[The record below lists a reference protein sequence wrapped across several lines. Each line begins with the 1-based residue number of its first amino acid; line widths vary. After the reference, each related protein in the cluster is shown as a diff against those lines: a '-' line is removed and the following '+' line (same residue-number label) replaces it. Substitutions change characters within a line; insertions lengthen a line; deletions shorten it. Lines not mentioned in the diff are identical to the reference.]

1 MRQLNYDLKR
11 LQDDAR
17 HGSFGT
23 RTGRSFA
30 LAQMANSLHELG
42 YRRLR
47 ATGLKGKHVEALVR
61 EWKRQGLSIGTIKNR
76 MAHLRWWAN
85 AVGKPNLVRPDNA
98 SYGIG
103 DRQHVTNENR
113 GRDLPPQKLALVQD
127 GHVRMAL
134 RLEEAFGLRREE
146 AIKFSPSYADRGSKI
161 VLKASTTKGGR
172 PREIPVLTDS
182 QRRLLDEARD
192 FAGGGAMIPGHR
204 NYKQQLDVYERQTK
218 DGRTGADA
226 RPAPRVGRQTL
237 RGDHR
242 VEAARGGRA
251 ADAQPEGRE
260 EADRQGGAAD
270 DLTRDGTRQARYCES
285 LHRQLRGFGSA
296 ADAATGAAAPG
307 PRGAAS
313 RRLKRQ
319 YVELHISALE
329 VSKVL
334 CGVAMPL
341 HFWINKLGFDYST

>member
-1 MRQLNYDLKR
+1 MRQLNHDLKR

-30 LAQMANSLHELG
+30 LAQMANTLHDLG
-42 YRRLR
+42 FRRLR

-61 EWKRQGLSIGTIKNR
+61 DWKDGGLSVGTIKNR

-103 DRQHVTNENR
+103 DRRHVTNEDR
-113 GRDLPPQKLALVQD
+113 GRGLPPEKLALVQD

-146 AIKFSPSYADRGSKI
+146 AIRFSPSYADRGSKI

-182 QRRLLDEARD
+182 QRRLLDEARV
-192 FAGGGAMIPGHR
+192 FAGGGAIIPGHR

-218 DGRTGADA
+218 DAGLERMHGLRHAWAARRYEEITGWKPPVAGGPPMRSLKGA
-226 RPAPRVGRQTL
+226 RKRIDREARQTIS
-237 RGDHR
+237 REMGH
-242 VEAARGGRA
+242 AR
-251 ADAQPEGRE
+251 
-260 EADRQGGAAD
+260 
-270 DLTRDGTRQARYCES
+270 RDIVKVYI
-285 LHRQLRGFGSA
+285 GS
-296 ADAATGAAAPG
+296 
-307 PRGAAS
+307 
-313 RRLKRQ
+313 
-319 YVELHISALE
+319 
-329 VSKVL
+329 
-334 CGVAMPL
+334 
-341 HFWINKLGFDYST
+341 